1 MANRA
6 TPSLPDADTITRN
19 AWLQRGA
26 ALLVDVREPPRVC
39 DGASPRSPTG
49 AAWDRIGRRSLRVV
63 WAAQRSRWG
72 LAGVCRPEKQR
83 WLVRRGST
91 YTHRREG

>member
-1 MANRA
+1 MENPA
-6 TPSLPDADTITRN
+6 TPSIPDVDAITLN

-26 ALLVDVREPPRVC
+26 AFLVDVREPPRVC
-39 DGASPRSPTG
+39 DGAYPRSQPG
-49 AAWDRIGRRSLRVV
+49 AAWDRIRRRGLRVV